1 MYVIQDAAGNTEQTL
16 RQKPYALLLLVLKLQ
31 CLWGNGLGHYAS
43 SQEFVLQKHAELML
57 CISISVG
64 TLFLRSQLSNT
75 ACTPCN
81 WQSARHQR
89 ACQKKTLLDMPD
101 IWSYSLLW
109 VNLDVQAAWN
119 QCYQT
124 QQIGAFVQTN
134 IHTSWD
140 LSQINFDQNQHNFC
154 AKIRWKAFDKPQRK
168 EKKKRPIL
176 SQLLHFLLHFAT
188 FSFQKYSCSSDLPD

>member
-1 MYVIQDAAGNTEQTL
+1 MSRAVQPVENLKKNICTTNRRKRGSVHSLYMYVIQDAAGNTEQTL

-81 WQSARHQR
+81 
-89 ACQKKTLLDMPD
+89 
-101 IWSYSLLW
+101 
-109 VNLDVQAAWN
+109 
-119 QCYQT
+119 
-124 QQIGAFVQTN
+124 
-134 IHTSWD
+134 
-140 LSQINFDQNQHNFC
+140 
-154 AKIRWKAFDKPQRK
+154 
-168 EKKKRPIL
+168 
-176 SQLLHFLLHFAT
+176 
-188 FSFQKYSCSSDLPD
+188 